1 MTAALLKDT
10 VREILRTPGRFLSV
24 LLIAALGCGFFSGV
38 KATMPD
44 MVDTASDYFEE
55 YRLMD
60 LKLTSTIGVR
70 SADVEAVKQ
79 AENVRGAH
87 AAYSKDVFY
96 PHDGQNIVLKCISF
110 NSNLDDDSP
119 NLMNKLNVVEGRL
132 PDKDG
137 ECAVEIKISSPDT
150 FRIGE
155 TLTFTDTDSEKQ
167 LSDTLCSDS
176 FTIVGIVTSPQ
187 YIGYERDATTAGD
200 GTIASNVFLRE
211 EEFYTHYYT
220 EMFVDLEGL
229 DETDPFSEDY
239 RKSVEK
245 QGAAAKAA
253 FEESV
258 NRRFDELRSRAQD
271 RISTAQ
277 NTADTLGKAVDMSY
291 DELKA
296 VYPELK
302 RTAQKTKAVYEEKL
316 SKGKNDLL
324 EKSAMLKAEKALAIA
339 EELLADGDD
348 SEGEAHKKYK
358 AQLEQAYA
366 EIADAEKELAEAAD
380 PGIYCFDRFEASN
393 DYSSFEGDSCLGYC
407 CFSYTI

>member
-302 RTAQKTKAVYEEKL
+302 RTAQKTKAVYEEKQRE
-316 SKGKNDLL
+316 KRPAGKVCHA
-324 EKSAMLKAEKALAIA
+324 ESRKST
-339 EELLADGDD
+339 
-348 SEGEAHKKYK
+348 
-358 AQLEQAYA
+358 
-366 EIADAEKELAEAAD
+366 
-380 PGIYCFDRFEASN
+380 
-393 DYSSFEGDSCLGYC
+393 GYR
-407 CFSYTI
+407 